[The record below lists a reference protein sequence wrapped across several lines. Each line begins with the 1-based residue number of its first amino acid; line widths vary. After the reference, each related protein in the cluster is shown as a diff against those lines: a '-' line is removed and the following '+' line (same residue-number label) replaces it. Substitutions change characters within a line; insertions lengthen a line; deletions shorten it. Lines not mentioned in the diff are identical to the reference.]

1 MHNASSSHF
10 ARFRLS
16 GLHCLVFYCA
26 SVLMHAAC
34 HTVAVLVQALGES
47 NAGKS
52 GAGKTKNVGLTAI
65 DKTKVVGLTAIAS
78 LEK

>member
-1 MHNASSSHF
+1 
-10 ARFRLS
+10 
-16 GLHCLVFYCA
+16 
-26 SVLMHAAC
+26 MHAAC